1 MKCELCPRMCGVDR
15 AEKRG
20 FCGMGERLSAAKAML
35 HFWEE
40 PCVSGERGSGAV
52 FFSGC
57 VMKCAF
63 CQNYGVSSENVG
75 REISEERLAE
85 IFLELQDKGAQNINL
100 VNPTHFVP
108 QIIRSINLAKSRGLS
123 LPIVYNSGGYE
134 RVETLRLL
142 EGIVDVYLPD
152 VKYFDD
158 ELAVRLSGAPRYF
171 DIAMNAVA
179 EMLRQ
184 TGAPRFDESG
194 GDTMPQSSCQKRGRD
209 AARQS
214 SGGDT
219 MPQSRCQK
227 RGRDAAQQ
235 SSGAITRGVIVRHL
249 VLPGCHKDSVEV
261 IKRLGERFGGDI
273 LFSLMSQY
281 TPFGKVKTDP
291 AFAKMN
297 RRLTTFEYNKALD
310 AAVDAGLRGYMQE
323 RSSAKEEYTPEFDF
337 EGL

>member
-15 AEKRG
+15 AQKRG
-20 FCGMGERLSAAKAML
+20 FCGMGDKITAAKAML

-57 VMKCAF
+57 VMKCVF
-63 CQNYGVSSENVG
+63 CQNYDISSENVG

-108 QIIRSINLAKSRGLS
+108 QIINSIEIAKKQGLR

-134 RVETLRLL
+134 RVETLRMLD
-142 EGIVDVYLPD
+142 GIVSVYLPD
-152 VKYFDD
+152 VKYYSE
-158 ELAVRLSGAPRYF
+158 ELSKTLSAAPNYF
-171 DIAMNAVA
+171 DTAMNAVA
-179 EMLRQ
+179 EMVRQ
-184 TGAPRFDESG
+184 TGKPSFDEN
-194 GDTMPQSSCQKRGRD
+194 
-209 AARQS
+209 
-214 SGGDT
+214 
-219 MPQSRCQK
+219 
-227 RGRDAAQQ
+227 
-235 SSGAITRGVIVRHL
+235 GAIKSGVIVRHL
-249 VLPGCHKDSVEV
+249 VLPNHYKDSVEI
-261 IKRLGERFGGDI
+261 IKKLGERFGGEI

-291 AFAKMN
+291 RLAKMN
-297 RRLTTFEYNKALD
+297 RRLTTFEYQKALD
-310 AAVDAGLRGYMQE
+310 AVYDAGLEGFMQE
-323 RSSAKEEYTPEFDF
+323 KSSAKEEYTPKFDF